1 MRPAAGRAGNCPGG
15 SGGCQCAVRD
25 HLGRFYSSPQLVDL
39 YAVSMSLG
47 ICLRNVLQCR
57 PSWFSRVFAIS
68 ERSAGIA
75 LRELRVRPL
84 RRWAASRQG
93 PGGALA
99 LDGTPDERT
108 GHPAGVPPSLFLGW
122 PMPPKFVLAIPFGN
136 GRNFGLHPLYFK
148 LAVGTKTHKV
158 QGLLVGL
165 AVDQNDIGVEMA
177 ISAIAPLTVKR
188 MVLITFRQGGIRSEQ
203 GYCVLQCGFNSLAA
217 AALPCPFEVAL
228 IRHWSI

>member
-93 PGGALA
+93 RGAGAGRHPRRTNWPPCRGAAKPFPRLA
-99 LDGTPDERT
+99 HAAQVRVGDSVWQWTKFRLASVIFQAGCGNQDAQGPRIACRACGRSERHRGRDGNLGNRSIDREADGLDNVQ
-108 GHPAGVPPSLFLGW
+108 A
-122 PMPPKFVLAIPFGN
+122 
-136 GRNFGLHPLYFK
+136 GRNP
-148 LAVGTKTHKV
+148 
-158 QGLLVGL
+158 
-165 AVDQNDIGVEMA
+165 
-177 ISAIAPLTVKR
+177 
-188 MVLITFRQGGIRSEQ
+188 
-203 GYCVLQCGFNSLAA
+203 
-217 AALPCPFEVAL
+217 
-228 IRHWSI
+228 